1 MGDTT
6 TKINMKSLGSL
17 ALLFLQLQ
25 AVVYAIE
32 SAPYDVIQTTESY
45 EERHYPARKWIST
58 MSYSISYDDVQSDM
72 FGKLFNYIDG
82 GNDQGMKIDMT
93 TPVTTL
99 VVPGAGPNCES
110 NFTMS
115 FLIPEVHTEAPPAP
129 TNPDVFVEERPE
141 LPSVFTRTFHGFA
154 HENDYIKEAAA
165 LAHDLNSAGEDG
177 VNYDTWYIVGYDAP
191 FVIINRRNEVW
202 FLRP

>member
-1 MGDTT
+1 MG
-6 TKINMKSLGSL
+6 KSLGSV
-17 ALLFLQLQ
+17 ALPLLLLQIQ

-58 MSYSISYDDVQSDM
+58 MSYSISYDDVQSHV

-141 LPSVFTRTFHGFA
+141 LPSVFVRQFKGFA
-154 HENDYIKEAAA
+154 FEDDYIREAAA
-165 LAHDLNSAGEDG
+165 LAFDLNSAGEDG
-177 VNYDTWYIVGYDAP
+177 INYDTWYIVGYNGPYAI
-191 FVIINRRNEVW
+191 VNRRNEVW
-202 FLRP
+202 FLKP

>member
-1 MGDTT
+1 MG
-6 TKINMKSLGSL
+6 KSLGSV
-17 ALLFLQLQ
+17 ALPLLLLQIQ
-25 AVVYAIE
+25 AVGYAIE
-32 SAPYDVIQTTESY
+32 SAPYGDIQTTERY

-141 LPSVFTRTFHGFA
+141 LPSLFTRTFHGFA
-154 HENDYIKEAAA
+154 HENDYIQEAAA
-165 LAHDLNSAGEDG
+165 LAQDLNSAGEDG

-191 FVIINRRNEVW
+191 FVTINRRNEVW